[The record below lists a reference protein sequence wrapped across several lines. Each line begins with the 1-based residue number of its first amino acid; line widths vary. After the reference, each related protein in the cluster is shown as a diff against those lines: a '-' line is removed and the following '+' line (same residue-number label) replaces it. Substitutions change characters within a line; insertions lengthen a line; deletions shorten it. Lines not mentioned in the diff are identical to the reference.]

1 MSENK
6 EEKQPND
13 YLNRKNQPFYYFSF
27 VLTYILMI
35 TTGTIT
41 FIEALRTNN
50 DVARHIFNLETCIS
64 IVAGFFYYKFLN
76 FLDDVKKEDIT
87 NKLNEIRYL
96 DWSITTPMMLLA
108 LMLFLSSNENKSVHL
123 LSYLSVIFF
132 NYIMLI
138 FGYWGE
144 TGKIQKMAGFIFS
157 FLAFFAMFGIL
168 FFKYVFNT
176 KSLSNKVL
184 FGFYFLTWSI
194 YGMNYYSS
202 SETKNI
208 VFNILDLISKCLVGL
223 FMWAYFTKVIV
234 L

>member
-1 MSENK
+1 MPENK

-13 YLNRKNQPFYYFSF
+13 KKYQSFYFSF

-41 FIEALRTNN
+41 LIEALRTEN
-50 DVARHIFNLETCIS
+50 DIARHIFNLETCIS
-64 IVAGFFYYKFLN
+64 IVAGFFYYKFLEY
-76 FLDDVKKEDIT
+76 LDGAKLQENIT
-87 NKLNEIRYL
+87 DKLNEIRYL

-108 LMLFLSSNENKSVHL
+108 LMLFLSSNDNQSVHL
-123 LSYLSVIFF
+123 LTYLSVIFF

-144 TGKIQKMAGFIFS
+144 TEKIQKFIGFIFS

-176 KSLSNKVL
+176 KSLPNKIL
-184 FGFYFLTWSI
+184 FGFYFVTWSI
-194 YGMNYYSS
+194 YGLNYYSS

-208 VFNILDLISKCLVGL
+208 IFNVLDLISKCLIGL
-223 FMWAYFTKVIV
+223 FMWAYYTKTIV